1 MNRRAL
7 FKSIVASV
15 CIGTAQQ
22 LGVKPAPLT
31 PDTHARITI
40 AMLNH
45 IYKRLREISKDAS
58 LNPNGEAYY
67 TLTKIYPDLHERA

>member
-7 FKSIVASV
+7 FRSVVAAV

-22 LGVKPAPLT
+22 LGVKPAPLA
-31 PDTHARITI
+31 PDAHAKITS

-45 IYKRLREISKDAS
+45 IYKRLREISRPAHLDEQG
-58 LNPNGEAYY
+58 NAYY
-67 TLTKIYPDLHERA
+67 TMIYPNERA